1 VAKGDGCR
9 VAYVV
14 VLICASAIVSPAQT
28 FTTRLNFNGSN
39 GASPNNIV
47 QASDGNLWG
56 TTYGSGDTSCGTVF
70 KMTPAGSLTT
80 VFTFDCNKNNDPDG
94 EEPGELLQGHDG
106 NFYGVT
112 FFGGPNDEGSVF
124 KLTPD
129 GSMTLLAAFDGSNG
143 TSPVGIMQGTDGN
156 FYGTTYGGGN
166 QYGYGTIFK
175 MTPTGGLTTLY
186 QFDFTHGAQPYAGL
200 IQATDGNF

>member
-1 VAKGDGCR
+1 
-9 VAYVV
+9 
-14 VLICASAIVSPAQT
+14 
-28 FTTRLNFNGSN
+28 
-39 GASPNNIV
+39 
-47 QASDGNLWG
+47 
-56 TTYGSGDTSCGTVF
+56 
-70 KMTPAGSLTT
+70 
-80 VFTFDCNKNNDPDG
+80 
-94 EEPGELLQGHDG
+94 
-106 NFYGVT
+106 
-112 FFGGPNDEGSVF
+112 
-124 KLTPD
+124 
-129 GSMTLLAAFDGSNG
+129 MTLLAAFDGSNG